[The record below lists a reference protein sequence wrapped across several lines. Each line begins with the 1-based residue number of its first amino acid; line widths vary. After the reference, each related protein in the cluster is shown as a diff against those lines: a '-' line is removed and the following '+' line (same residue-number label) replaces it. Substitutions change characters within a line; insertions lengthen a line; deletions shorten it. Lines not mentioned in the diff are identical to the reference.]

1 MMFSMAVWWGWNWRC
16 TNVFREQKTCRDKV
30 RFVKDIAAKVRRAHV
45 AVKSGTHTV
54 ERGVMM
60 IRWRAPSVGWVK
72 LTTNGASCG
81 NRGLAAAGGVIRDGD
96 GLWLGGFALNIGICS
111 APLAKLWKLKKIM
124 GQDRI
129 PKDREACEM
138 LKLSMLKKWRQLE
151 RPDSFDASDE
161 YHSQELSMAIY
172 QREENAAIC
181 AHYYDQ
187 SCPAAEKIILETV
200 KNATLYD
207 PKVPA
212 RSSPQN
218 VLPRL
223 LHQDSTQS
231 NQAEKDGPPNISVRS
246 FYVIEDAKRKLEK
259 ACPRT
264 VSCADVIAIAA
275 RDVVTLSGAR
285 GLSVKDIVTLSG
297 GHTLGFSHCS
307 SFEARLQNFSKV
319 HDIDPSMNYAFA
331 QTLKKKCPR
340 SSNRGKNAGTV
351 LDSTSSVFDN
361 VYFKQILSGK
371 GVFGSDQ
378 VLLSDSRTKWIVETY
393 AQDQKAFF
401 REFAAS
407 MVKLGNFGVKETGQV
422 RLNTRFVN

>member
-1 MMFSMAVWWGWNWRC
+1 
-16 TNVFREQKTCRDKV
+16 
-30 RFVKDIAAKVRRAHV
+30 
-45 AVKSGTHTV
+45 
-54 ERGVMM
+54 
-60 IRWRAPSVGWVK
+60 
-72 LTTNGASCG
+72 
-81 NRGLAAAGGVIRDGD
+81 
-96 GLWLGGFALNIGICS
+96 
-111 APLAKLWKLKKIM
+111 M

-275 RDVVTLSGAR
+275 RDVVTLSGGPYWSVLKGRKDGTISRATETRNLPAPTFNVSQLIQSFAAR